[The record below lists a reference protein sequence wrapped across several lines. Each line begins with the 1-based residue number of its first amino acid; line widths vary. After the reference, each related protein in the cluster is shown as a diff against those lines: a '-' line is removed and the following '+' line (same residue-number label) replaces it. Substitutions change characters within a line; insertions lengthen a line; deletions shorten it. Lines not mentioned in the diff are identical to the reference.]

1 MRQLYPTKKKNPE
14 NIRIHT
20 ENIRV
25 RTKNIRACTENVP
38 DFETA
43 QFLSHFKIRY
53 IFSTFSI
60 YTHMFLVR
68 TRMFSVCI
76 RMFSGFSFFVGILI
90 TILARITVMP
100 VTQQKSNVLAKL
112 NK

>member
-1 MRQLYPTKKKNPE
+1 MIINCPQHIPTKKENPE
-14 NIRIHT
+14 NIQIHT

-25 RTKNIRACTENVP
+25 RTENIQVRTENIRACTENVP

-60 YTHMFLVR
+60 YT
-68 TRMFSVCI
+68 RMFSV
-76 RMFSGFSFFVGILI
+76 RTWMFSVR
-90 TILARITVMP
+90 TRIFLVCI
-100 VTQQKSNVLAKL
+100 
-112 NK
+112 

>member
-60 YTHMFLVR
+60 YTRMFSVRTWMFSVR
-68 TRMFSVCI
+68 TRMFLVCI
-76 RMFSGFSFFVGILI
+76 WMFSGFSFFVGY
-90 TILARITVMP
+90 TEMKQT
-100 VTQQKSNVLAKL
+100 
-112 NK
+112 